1 MVGELGALAAGPVG
15 VAFGYEFREEKGGFS
30 PDAFIAAGLSS
41 GNAASPVSGEYEVDE
56 WYVELAVPIIEGLD
70 LSLASRYSDY
80 SSFGDTT
87 NSKVGLT
94 FSPADLITFRATY
107 SECFRAPSIGALY
120 SGKNDSYPDLADP
133 CDVNASNF
141 TGSGSTQAGRCAA
154 DGVPAGF
161 TQPNTQIR
169 TTVGGNPDVQPEES
183 EGYNF

>member
-1 MVGELGALAAGPVG
+1 MVDYITFQAHDTGRNEMKSYGFDVVGELGALAAGPVG

-107 SECFRAPSIGALY
+107 SEGFRAPSIGALY
-120 SGKNDSYPDLADP
+120 SGNNDSYPDLADP
-133 CDVNASNF
+133 VSYTHLRAHE
-141 TGSGSTQAGRCAA
+141 T
-154 DGVPAGF
+154 
-161 TQPNTQIR
+161 
-169 TTVGGNPDVQPEES
+169 
-183 EGYNF
+183 